1 LLNKEKTPERRTKLN
16 ISELENK
23 TILELYQVARDINLT
38 GYSKL
43 RKKELVFEIT
53 KALTHANELLQA
65 SGVLEI
71 MPDGYGFLR
80 PFTYVPSHED
90 IYVSPSQI
98 RKFDLR
104 TGDGWGGRCV
114 LPKKVNV
121 FLLC

>member
-1 LLNKEKTPERRTKLN
+1 MKLN

-23 TILELYQVARDINLT
+23 TILELYQVARDINLA

-43 RKKELVFEIT
+43 RKKELIFEIT
-53 KALTHANELLQA
+53 KALTHSNELMQA

-80 PFTYVPSHED
+80 PFAYVPSHED

-104 TGDGWGGRCV
+104 TGDRVGGQV
-114 LPKKVNV
+114 LS
-121 FLLC
+121 LIHI